1 MWPRLSER
9 WFGHSLTLRIL
20 SVMTFFTAIILTLA
34 SLDVLPGWTLVPAA
48 LLLGGGAVAWN
59 AVGMLAVMD
68 LSPKGAVGKGTGLVL
83 FGFLS
88 GLALGPPLMGLSV
101 DLLDTYTVGWVSA
114 ALILVVAA
122 TISFRVPSGTTLAR

>member
-1 MWPRLSER
+1 MTRYVIQ
-9 WFGHSLTLRIL
+9 RI
-20 SVMTFFTAIILTLA
+20 
-34 SLDVLPGWTLVPAA
+34 
-48 LLLGGGAVAWN
+48 
-59 AVGMLAVMD
+59 VGMLAVMD

-122 TISFRVPSGTTLAR
+122 TISFRVPSGITLAR